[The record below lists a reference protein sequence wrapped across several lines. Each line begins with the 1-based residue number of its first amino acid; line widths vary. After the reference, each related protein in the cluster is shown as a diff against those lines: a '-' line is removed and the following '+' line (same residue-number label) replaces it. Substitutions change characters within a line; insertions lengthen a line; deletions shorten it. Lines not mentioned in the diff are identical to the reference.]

1 KLDVPEGNYDSSGR
15 RINKQAQDDEKE
27 LGGKVHPV
35 SSSSIKPVVDYYIN
49 GDNLYEP
56 LSIPPYGVRNY
67 KDTFQLIIYKEGIR
81 YNKPAI

>member
-1 KLDVPEGNYDSSGR
+1 NNKKHNSPPALAIYLLKLDVPEGNYDSSGR

-56 LSIPPYGVRNY
+56 LSIPP
-67 KDTFQLIIYKEGIR
+67 
-81 YNKPAI
+81 